1 VTPLRAITLAAAEVQ
16 QVNSLAGSISVQA
29 GGLGTVSGTL
39 QMAIRP
45 NVLLGMNLNASVS
58 GQSTGITV
66 ILSGTNLYLQFPGI
80 SSLTNGTPWAEI
92 PLSALSG
99 GASSAISQSL
109 QQLQNSNPLAQTQI
123 LAASHD
129 VHQVGTQVINGVP
142 TTEYAGTVSPSAALS
157 SLSPSLNQQLAP
169 ELNQISGDISFNNWL
184 DSQHLVRKVTE
195 NETVA
200 GQAVS
205 VSMTI
210 TSVNK
215 PVTVTVPPASQVDI
229 LSQSGLNNAGL

>member
-1 VTPLRAITLAAAEVQ
+1 MTPLRAITLAAAEVQ

-29 GGLGTVSGTL
+29 GSLGTVSGTL

-45 NVLLGMNLNASVS
+45 NVLLGMNLNASMS
-58 GQSTGITV
+58 GQSTGITA

-80 SSLTNGTPWAEI
+80 SSLTNGAPWAEI

-99 GASSAISQSL
+99 SASSAISQSL

-169 ELNQISGDISFNNWL
+169 ELNQISGDISFNIWL
-184 DSQHLVRKVTE
+184 DGQHLVRKVTE

-215 PVTVTVPPASQVDI
+215 PVTVTVPPASQVDV
-229 LSQSGLNNAGL
+229 LSQSGLSNAGL

>member
-16 QVNSLAGSISVQA
+16 QVNSLAGNISVQA

-39 QMAIRP
+39 QMEIHP
-45 NVLLGMNLNASVS
+45 SLLLGMTLNASLS
-58 GQSTGITV
+58 GQSTGIQA

-80 SSLTNGTPWAEI
+80 SSLTNGAAWAEI
-92 PLSALSG
+92 PLSTLSG

-129 VHQVGTQVINGVP
+129 VHQVATQVINGVA
-142 TTEYAGTVSPSAALS
+142 TTEYAGTVSASAALS
-157 SLSPSLNQQLAP
+157 TLSPSMKSELAP
-169 ELNQISGDISFNNWL
+169 ELNQISGDISFNIWL

-215 PVTVTVPPASQVDI
+215 PVTVAVPPASQVDV
-229 LSQSGLNNAGL
+229 LSQNGLNSAGL